1 MLITNHLSDTR
12 DREKTNPDEFRNVNA
27 EGTADKALQFMKIVW
42 LCTVVMV
49 WAVVVVYFVLHP
61 TADAFTET
69 VLGIIIAET

>member
-1 MLITNHLSDTR
+1 
-12 DREKTNPDEFRNVNA
+12 
-27 EGTADKALQFMKIVW
+27 MKIVW

-69 VLGIIIAET
+69 VLGIIIAGIVSCGFGFKFVYNIR